1 MKLLLLSLL
10 STTYALIPE
19 HAIADLPGWG
29 PPPSK
34 MFAGY
39 VPASDGNKSMD
50 GKIHMHYW
58 FVESENDPANDPV
71 VIWSNG

>member
-10 STTYALIPE
+10 SITHALIPE